1 MIQIFKE
8 KIEKFYSDKNLFLL
22 LSTWLITFFFGSKIG
37 AVSIGFLTIYPNLII
52 GVLFV
57 PLIISTFFSLNKWFK
72 LHSYII
78 LLFVLYSVVWM
89 LMKGKN
95 DYSIFEFRSW
105 IFHLFSFLIL
115 SVSYCFFK
123 NKSYFKRSISSVL
136 WIWFIVLILF
146 GFIEIITGYH
156 FVGSFT
162 DKISKLPISITD
174 YTPVFIFDNP
184 NDYILNCLGVYFI
197 LLFVDQKR
205 FENSWLILASAF
217 VLFILSIYCSA
228 RISEFI
234 LILLMFFVLLNSGF
248 KKSIETVSSMK
259 YFVGIFGV
267 LIIILIYLN
276 PIFKGKDRTDINSYF
291 YETSII
297 QKVKGKYE
305 LVDAM
310 KTLSDEDKRIL
321 DKAIKRKNKNP
332 GFNSSDIRKKLLNN
346 GIYLIKKDPLL
357 GVGPGQFQVLNSNK
371 KVPNDIGTN
380 SSPHNYIIEV
390 ISNYGILGWIFFG
403 YLGFIVF
410 KLFKSNRNLN
420 KWLIVT
426 IALFML
432 ASFLPSAFIYQPINW
447 LFMSLWIIY
456 IHNVKTE
463 ENGG

>member
-1 MIQIFKE
+1 LRNGGFVVCKGFKMIQIFKE

-248 KKSIETVSSMK
+248 KKSIETVVISMK
-259 YFVGIFGV
+259 
-267 LIIILIYLN
+267 
-276 PIFKGKDRTDINSYF
+276 
-291 YETSII
+291 
-297 QKVKGKYE
+297 
-305 LVDAM
+305 
-310 KTLSDEDKRIL
+310 
-321 DKAIKRKNKNP
+321 
-332 GFNSSDIRKKLLNN
+332 
-346 GIYLIKKDPLL
+346 
-357 GVGPGQFQVLNSNK
+357 QVLYK
-371 KVPNDIGTN
+371 K
-380 SSPHNYIIEV
+380 
-390 ISNYGILGWIFFG
+390 
-403 YLGFIVF
+403 
-410 KLFKSNRNLN
+410 
-420 KWLIVT
+420 
-426 IALFML
+426 
-432 ASFLPSAFIYQPINW
+432 
-447 LFMSLWIIY
+447 
-456 IHNVKTE
+456 
-463 ENGG
+463 